1 MKTKSQQI
9 LEEAGAA
16 ADKAAALSAF
26 MKTEGYKTLRI
37 ENIELWT
44 NIFELR
50 TDYELLA
57 EHLNRRAE
65 LEAAAEKKKA
75 SEPRPVYAGRL

>member
-9 LEEAGAA
+9 LDEAQAA

-26 MKTEGYKTLRI
+26 MKTEEYKTLRN
-37 ENIELWT
+37 ENLPLWF
-44 NIFELR
+44 NIFNLR
-50 TDYELLA
+50 NTYDLLA
-57 EHLNRRAE
+57 QYLKKRGE

-75 SEPRPVYAGRL
+75 SEPRPVYASRL